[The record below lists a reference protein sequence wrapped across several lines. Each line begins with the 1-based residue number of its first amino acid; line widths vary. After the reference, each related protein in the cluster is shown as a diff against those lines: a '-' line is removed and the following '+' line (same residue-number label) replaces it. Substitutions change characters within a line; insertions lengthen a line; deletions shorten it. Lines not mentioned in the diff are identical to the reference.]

1 MTDATRSSAP
11 PTTSTAMRE
20 LTFRG
25 VVLGAIITL
34 LFTAANVYLGLK
46 IGLTFATSIPAAV
59 ISMAVL
65 RLFKDSTILENNIV
79 QTIASAAG
87 TLAAIIF
94 VLPGLVMIGWWQG
107 FPFFTTAAIT
117 MFGGVLGVLFSVPLR
132 RALVVDTVLPYPEGR
147 AAAEV
152 LKVGA
157 GSREGGAESARGLGI
172 IVVNALVSAGFAILT
187 QTKLVAAEA
196 ATWFRVGAGATGISG
211 GLSFALLGAGHLVGI
226 SVGMA
231 MFAGVVIGWWIL
243 LPILTAGGSVTGT
256 AEVIATTVFRSDV
269 RFFGAGV
276 IGVAAIWT
284 LLKIAGPV
292 VGGVRSALA
301 ASASRRGGAVLAL
314 EDRDIPIGFVG
325 AASLAMLV
333 PIGILLWTVLEGG
346 PLEASA
352 IGLIAGSLVFILV
365 IGLVIAAV
373 CGYMAGLIGASNS
386 PVSGIGILAILAA
399 SILLVAWFGRA
410 VEPGTTQ
417 ALVAYGLIVTGVV
430 FGIATISNDNLQDL
444 KTGQLVGATPWKQQV
459 ALLIG
464 VVFGSIVVPPVLNL
478 LGSTLGFAGAP
489 GAGPNALAAPQ
500 AALISALAK
509 GVLGGNL
516 NWAMIGYGAIT
527 GVAVIALDE
536 LLGKAGKLRLP
547 PLGVGLGVYL
557 PMAVTLP
564 VTIGAV
570 VGFAYD
576 RWADRARDPELAKRM
591 GVLTATGMIVGE
603 SLWGV
608 GFAGIVYMTNE
619 ETPLALVG
627 DGFAPIALVG
637 GTLLFAVLTGILY
650 RRTKAASGR
659 TPRRRRR
666 LGHRIAAS
674 MSVIL
679 TNAKPI
685 ELSAM
690 P

>member
-1 MTDATRSSAP
+1 MTDATRGVSDTGP
-11 PTTSTAMRE
+11 ETSMRE

-25 VVLGAIITL
+25 IVLGGIITL

-65 RLFKDSTILENNIV
+65 RAFKDSTILENNIV

-157 GSREGGAESARGLGI
+157 GSREGGEESARGLGI
-172 IVVNALVSAGFAILT
+172 IVVNAVVSAGFAILT

-243 LPILTAGGSVTGT
+243 LPILTSGGSVTGT

-301 ASASRRGGAVLAL
+301 ASAAKRGGVVLAL
-314 EDRDIPIGFVG
+314 EERDIPIGIVG
-325 AASLAMLV
+325 IASLAMLV
-333 PIGILLWTVLEGG
+333 PIGILLWTVLQGG

-399 SILLVAWFGRA
+399 SILLVSWFGRA

-417 ALVAYGLIVTGVV
+417 ALVAYGLIVTGIV

-516 NWAMIGYGAIT
+516 NWAMIGYGALT
-527 GVAVIALDE
+527 GVLVILADE

-557 PMAVTLP
+557 PMSVTLP

-608 GFAGIVYMTNE
+608 GFAGIVYWTTK

-627 DGFAPIALVG
+627 GGFASVALVG
-637 GTLLFAVLTGILY
+637 GTLLFAVLTWVMY
-650 RRTKAASGR
+650 RRTMAASR
-659 TPRRRRR
+659 
-666 LGHRIAAS
+666 
-674 MSVIL
+674 
-679 TNAKPI
+679 
-685 ELSAM
+685 
-690 P
+690 

>member
-1 MTDATRSSAP
+1 MTDATRGVTDTGP
-11 PTTSTAMRE
+11 ETSMRE

-25 VVLGAIITL
+25 IVLGGIITL

-157 GSREGGAESARGLGI
+157 GSREGGEESARGLGI
-172 IVVNALVSAGFAILT
+172 IVANAVVSAGFAILT

-243 LPILTAGGSVTGT
+243 LPILTSGGSVTGT
-256 AEVIATTVFRSDV
+256 AEVIANTVFRSDV

-301 ASASRRGGAVLAL
+301 ASAAKRGGEVLAL
-314 EDRDIPIGFVG
+314 EERDIPIGIVG
-325 AASLAMLV
+325 IGSLAMLA
-333 PIGILLWTVLEGG
+333 PIGILLWTVLQGG

-399 SILLVAWFGRA
+399 SILLVSWFGRA

-417 ALVAYGLIVTGVV
+417 ALVAYGLIVTGIV

-516 NWAMIGYGAIT
+516 NWAMIGYGALT
-527 GVAVIALDE
+527 GVLVIAVDE

-557 PMAVTLP
+557 PMSVTLP

-608 GFAGIVYMTNE
+608 GFAGIVYLTNK

-627 DGFAPIALVG
+627 DGFASVALVG
-637 GTLLFAVLTGILY
+637 GTLLFAVLTWVMY
-650 RRTKAASGR
+650 RRTMAASR
-659 TPRRRRR
+659 
-666 LGHRIAAS
+666 
-674 MSVIL
+674 
-679 TNAKPI
+679 
-685 ELSAM
+685 
-690 P
+690 

>member
-11 PTTSTAMRE
+11 PTTPSTPTTMRE

-325 AASLAMLV
+325 VASLAMLV

-637 GTLLFAVLTGILY
+637 GTLLFAGLTGILY
-650 RRTKAASGR
+650 RRTKAASR
-659 TPRRRRR
+659 
-666 LGHRIAAS
+666 
-674 MSVIL
+674 
-679 TNAKPI
+679 
-685 ELSAM
+685 
-690 P
+690 

>member
-1 MTDATRSSAP
+1 MTDATRGVSDTGP
-11 PTTSTAMRE
+11 ETSMRE

-25 VVLGAIITL
+25 IVLGGIITL

-94 VLPGLVMIGWWQG
+94 VLPGLVMVGWWQG

-157 GSREGGAESARGLGI
+157 GSREGGEESARGLGI
-172 IVVNALVSAGFAILT
+172 IVVNAVVSAGFAILT

-196 ATWFRVGAGATGISG
+196 ATYFRVGAGATGISG

-231 MFAGVVIGWWIL
+231 MFAGVIIGWWIL
-243 LPILTAGGSVTGT
+243 LPILTSGGSITGT

-301 ASASRRGGAVLAL
+301 ASAAKRGGEVLAL
-314 EDRDIPIGFVG
+314 EERDIPIGIVG
-325 AASLAMLV
+325 IGSLAMLV
-333 PIGILLWTVLEGG
+333 PIGILLWTVLQGG

-352 IGLIAGSLVFILV
+352 FGLIAGSLVFILV

-399 SILLVAWFGRA
+399 SILLVSWFGRA

-417 ALVAYGLIVTGVV
+417 ALVAYGLIVTGIV

-516 NWAMIGYGAIT
+516 NWAMIGYGALT
-527 GVAVIALDE
+527 GVVVIAVDE

-570 VGFAYD
+570 VGYVFD

-608 GFAGIVYMTNE
+608 GFAGIVYLTNQ

-627 DGFAPIALVG
+627 DSFATIALVG
-637 GTLLFAVLTGILY
+637 GTLFFAVLTWIMY
-650 RRTKAASGR
+650 RRTMAASR
-659 TPRRRRR
+659 
-666 LGHRIAAS
+666 
-674 MSVIL
+674 
-679 TNAKPI
+679 
-685 ELSAM
+685 
-690 P
+690 

>member
-1 MTDATRSSAP
+1 MTDATRGVSETGP
-11 PTTSTAMRE
+11 ETSMRE

-25 VVLGAIITL
+25 IVLGGVITL

-157 GSREGGAESARGLGI
+157 GSREGGEESARGLGI
-172 IVVNALVSAGFAILT
+172 IVVNAVVSAGFAILT
-187 QTKLVAAEA
+187 QTKLVVAEA
-196 ATWFRVGAGATGISG
+196 ATWFRAGAGATGISG

-243 LPILTAGGSVTGT
+243 LPILTSGGSVTGT

-301 ASASRRGGAVLAL
+301 ASAAKRGGEILAL
-314 EDRDIPIGFVG
+314 EERDIPIGIVG
-325 AASLAMLV
+325 IASLAMLV
-333 PIGILLWTVLEGG
+333 PIGILLWTVLQGG

-399 SILLVAWFGRA
+399 SILLVSWFGRA

-417 ALVAYGLIVTGVV
+417 ALVAYGLIVTGIV

-478 LGSTLGFAGAP
+478 LGSTLGFQGAP

-527 GVAVIALDE
+527 GVVVIAVDE

-608 GFAGIVYMTNE
+608 GFAGIVYLTNK

-627 DGFAPIALVG
+627 DGFASVALVG
-637 GTLLFAVLTGILY
+637 GTVLFAVLTWLMY
-650 RRTKAASGR
+650 RRTMAASR
-659 TPRRRRR
+659 
-666 LGHRIAAS
+666 
-674 MSVIL
+674 
-679 TNAKPI
+679 
-685 ELSAM
+685 
-690 P
+690 